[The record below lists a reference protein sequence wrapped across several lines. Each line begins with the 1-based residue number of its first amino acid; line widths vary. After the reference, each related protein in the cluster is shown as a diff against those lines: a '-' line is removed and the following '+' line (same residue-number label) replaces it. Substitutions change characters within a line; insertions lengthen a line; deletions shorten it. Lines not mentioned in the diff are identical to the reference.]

1 MKAKTIKP
9 LNPTDTGGAPYI
21 KAKMAAKQTG
31 LGLTLTKRIGTRKFG
46 NTDYVSV
53 AAINAF
59 IAGEPEAT
67 EQPKPAVIAPSS

>member
-9 LNPTDTGGAPYI
+9 LTTTDTGGAPYI
-21 KAKMAAKQTG
+21 KVTAAAKQTG

-53 AAINAF
+53 AAVNAY
-59 IAGEPEAT
+59 IVGEPKMT
-67 EQPKPAVIAPSS
+67 EQSRPAPISPTS